1 MNIDNAD
8 GKYEISDFGR
18 VLTILRAESENEG
31 KYTCKHSG
39 KNETVFLNVTCKVF
53 VKVYIFNLLNTNL
66 VYMILN
72 TSIKTILVQRLV
84 CTARLLIGIYSCP
97 LSKWEQSDA
106 RFGATRRTG
115 GHISL

>member
-39 KNETVFLNVTCKVF
+39 KNETVFLNVTCKIF
-53 VKVYIFNLLNTNL
+53 VKIYIFNLLKKMAC
-66 VYMILN
+66 MILH

-84 CTARLLIGIYSCP
+84 CTARLLIGIYSCS
-97 LSKWEQSDA
+97 LSKREQSDA
-106 RFGATRRTG
+106 RFGGTRRTD
-115 GHISL
+115 GHVPL

>member
-39 KNETVFLNVTCKVF
+39 KNETVFFNVTCKVF
-53 VKVYIFNLLNTNL
+53 VKIYIFNLLKIKAC
-66 VYMILN
+66 MILN
-72 TSIKTILVQRLV
+72 TSIKNHFGTKTGMYSETSDRNLQ
-84 CTARLLIGIYSCP
+84 LLP
-97 LSKWEQSDA
+97 
-106 RFGATRRTG
+106 F
-115 GHISL
+115 

>member
-39 KNETVFLNVTCKVF
+39 KTETVFLNVTCKIF
-53 VKVYIFNLLNTNL
+53 VKIYIFNLLKTNL
-66 VYMILN
+66 VCMILN
-72 TSIKTILVQRLV
+72 TSIKTILVKTGMYSETSDRNLQ
-84 CTARLLIGIYSCP
+84 LLP
-97 LSKWEQSDA
+97 
-106 RFGATRRTG
+106 F
-115 GHISL
+115 

>member
-39 KNETVFLNVTCKVF
+39 KNETVFLNVTCKI
-53 VKVYIFNLLNTNL
+53 YIFNLLKTNL
-66 VYMILN
+66 VCMILN
-72 TSIKTILVQRLV
+72 TSIKTILVKTGMYSETSDRNLQ
-84 CTARLLIGIYSCP
+84 LLP
-97 LSKWEQSDA
+97 
-106 RFGATRRTG
+106 F
-115 GHISL
+115 

>member
-39 KNETVFLNVTCKVF
+39 KNETVFLNVTCKI
-53 VKVYIFNLLNTNL
+53 YIFNLLKTNL
-66 VYMILN
+66 VCMILN
-72 TSIKTILVQRLV
+72 TSIKTILVK
-84 CTARLLIGIYSCP
+84 TGMYS
-97 LSKWEQSDA
+97 ETSD
-106 RFGATRRTG
+106 RNLQLPPF
-115 GHISL
+115 

>member
-39 KNETVFLNVTCKVF
+39 KNETVFLNVTCKI
-53 VKVYIFNLLNTNL
+53 YIFKLLKTNL
-66 VYMILN
+66 VCMILN
-72 TSIKTILVQRLV
+72 TSIKTILVK
-84 CTARLLIGIYSCP
+84 TGMYS
-97 LSKWEQSDA
+97 ETSD
-106 RFGATRRTG
+106 RNLQLPPF
-115 GHISL
+115 

>member
-1 MNIDNAD
+1 MNIDNAE

-39 KNETVFLNVTCKVF
+39 KNETVFLNVTCKIF
-53 VKVYIFNLLNTNL
+53 VKIYIFNLLKKMAC
-66 VYMILN
+66 MILH

-84 CTARLLIGIYSCP
+84 CTARLLIGIYSCS
-97 LSKWEQSDA
+97 LSEGEQSDA
-106 RFGATRRTG
+106 RFGDTRRTG

>member
-39 KNETVFLNVTCKVF
+39 KNETVFLNVTCKIF
-53 VKVYIFNLLNTNL
+53 VKIYIFNLLKIKAC
-66 VYMILN
+66 MILN
-72 TSIKTILVQRLV
+72 TSIKNHFGKKT
-84 CTARLLIGIYSCP
+84 GMYS
-97 LSKWEQSDA
+97 ETSD
-106 RFGATRRTG
+106 RNLQLPPF
-115 GHISL
+115 

>member
-8 GKYEISDFGR
+8 SKYEISDFGR

-53 VKVYIFNLLNTNL
+53 VKIYIFNLLKIKAC
-66 VYMILN
+66 MILN
-72 TSIKTILVQRLV
+72 TSIKNHFGTKTGMYNETSDRNLQ
-84 CTARLLIGIYSCP
+84 LLP
-97 LSKWEQSDA
+97 
-106 RFGATRRTG
+106 F
-115 GHISL
+115 